1 MNEIPVMSKKLLTVL
16 VCGSLPCIALAV
28 DVVVTP
34 QMMNKMEAGSAKVAG
49 ARANV
54 AQKYNAKV
62 QQVMQTAGDHGAEIV
77 VTTKREMGRDSA
89 NTYYVA
95 GPNGGYVEVSSS
107 IRDGVGKSETVQKN
121 ITYMPPGSEEGMAVQ
136 IEIPRADLKAAH
148 VYEKAEI
155 SEESKAETAV
165 KAGAALDVA
174 EKRGNVTHVAVE
186 STDVTIR

>member
-16 VCGSLPCIALAV
+16 ICGGLPCIALAV
-28 DVVVTP
+28 EVTP
-34 QMMNKMEAGSAKVAG
+34 QMVNKFEAGSAKVAG

-148 VYEKAEI
+148 VYEKGEI
-155 SEESKAETAV
+155 SEESKAETAA
-165 KAGAALDVA
+165 KAAAALDVA
-174 EKRGNVTHVAVE
+174 EKRGNVTYVAVE